1 MSTRNLSPTSVTS
14 SVVLP
19 ASGTFIGQ
27 GAGGTEVKSGVV
39 FGVYTGSVDFITGAQ
54 DQVAYVYKKLGGSV
68 LDVEITE
75 DQVYAAYEEAV
86 LEYSYILNLHQAK
99 NSLSDLLGSE
109 TGSFDSKGEYK
120 AGEISSSLGHGPYGG
135 NNVGTKYPN
144 ITFAY
149 ERKMAQAVSNEVNL
163 NGYETVYSASFNTTA
178 SVQDYDLQSIISE
191 KASTDT
197 GLAYYNKVGNNRLL
211 IRKVFYKTPNA
222 MWRFFGYYGG
232 LNTVGNLQNY
242 GQWADDSQFQIV
254 PVWQN
259 KMQAMAFKDAIYT
272 RNSQYS
278 FELKNNKLR
287 IFPEPQQVSPPK
299 MWVEF
304 VIANE
309 QEPWEENANRLN
321 NVGGVNNMNTLPYK
335 NILYEK
341 INSMGKQWIR
351 RFTLS
356 LCKEM
361 LGQVRS
367 KFGTIPIPGN
377 NLSLNGDSLI
387 TQAKAEQQALRD
399 ELKSTLEELTYTKLA
414 ADDAAKVDSVVKV
427 QERMPLPIFQG

>member
-27 GAGGTEVKSGVV
+27 GAGGTEVKNGVV

-54 DQVAYVYKKLGGSV
+54 DQVAFVYKKLGGSV

-120 AGEISSSLGHGPYGG
+120 EGGISSSLGHGPYGG
-135 NNVGTKYPN
+135 NNVATKYPN
-144 ITFAY
+144 ITFSY
-149 ERKMAQAVSNEVNL
+149 ERKMGQAVSNEVNL

-178 SVQDYDLQSIISE
+178 SVQDYDLQSIIAE
-191 KASTDT
+191 QAASDP
-197 GLAYYNKVGNNRLL
+197 GLAYYDKVGNNRLL
-211 IRKVFYKTPNA
+211 IRKVFFKTPSA

-287 IFPEPQQVSPPK
+287 LFPEPQTSSPDK

-361 LGQVRS
+361 LGQIRS
-367 KFGTIPIPGN
+367 KFGAIPIPGN
-377 NLSLNGDSLI
+377 NLTLNGDALI
-387 TQAKAEQQALRD
+387 SQAQTEQQALRD
-399 ELKSTLEELTYTKLA
+399 ELKTTLEELTYTKLA

>member
-1 MSTRNLSPTSVTS
+1 MSTTNLSPVSATS
-14 SVVLP
+14 SITLP
-19 ASGTFIGQ
+19 ASGTFIGNYRG
-27 GAGGTEVKSGVV
+27 GAEVESGVV
-39 FGVYTGSVDFITGAQ
+39 FGIYTGSVAFITGAQ
-54 DQVAYVYKKLGGSV
+54 DQVGYVFKKLGGDV
-68 LDVEITE
+68 LDIEITE
-75 DQVYAAYEEAV
+75 GQVYAAYEEAV
-86 LEYSYILNLHQAK
+86 LEYSYIVNLHQAK

-109 TGSFDSKGEYK
+109 TGSFNSKGEYMD
-120 AGEISSSLGHGPYGG
+120 GGISSSLGHTGYGG
-135 NNVGTKYPN
+135 DNIAEKFPN

-149 ERKMAQAVSNEVNL
+149 ERKTGQAVSNEVNL
-163 NGYETVYSASFNTTA
+163 NGYETVYSASFNTTGGI
-178 SVQDYDLQSIISE
+178 QDYDLQTIISDQ
-191 KASTDT
+191 ASSDSDVE
-197 GLAYYNKVGNNRLL
+197 YYNKVGNNRLM
-211 IRKVFYKTPNA
+211 IRKVFYKTPAA
-222 MWRFFGYYGG
+222 MWRFYGYYGG

-259 KMQAMAFKDAIYT
+259 KLQNMAFQDAIYT

-287 IFPEPQQVSPPK
+287 IFPQATSMGPAK

-309 QEPWEENANRLN
+309 NQPWQEDSNRLN
-321 NVGGVNNMNTLPYK
+321 NVSGVNNMNTAPFK
-335 NILYEK
+335 NLIYEH

-361 LGQVRS
+361 LGLVRS

-377 NLSLNGDSLI
+377 NLSLNGDALVS
-387 TQAKAEQQALRD
+387 QGKEEQTALRD
-399 ELKSTLEELTYTKLA
+399 ELRTTLEELTYSKLVA
-414 ADDAAKVDSVVKV
+414 EDAAKIESVLKV